1 LECFPLVQIHVLDNT
16 CINGIEVLELQ
27 NIKIEFIPYLP
38 MKFDGKVL
46 FEILPFWALVGHLR

>member
-1 LECFPLVQIHVLDNT
+1 LECLPLAQSHVLDNT

-27 NIKIEFIPYLP
+27 KIKIEFILYLP

-46 FEILPFWALVGHLR
+46 FEILPFWASVENLG